1 MSSFL
6 DKLNLKP
13 QERRL
18 IVMAATVFFV
28 VLQFWLVWPHFK
40 DWERIKT
47 GLAAADK
54 SLKTYQTEI
63 ALTNNYSVKLRELE
77 RQGDTVLAAE
87 QAQPNILIEKIQSQ
101 AGRSKLNVQNIAP
114 APRSNLSR
122 TNQFFEE
129 QTISVG
135 LNPTGDEELIDFL
148 VAMGS
153 GDLMVRVKELDLRPD
168 PSKTKLMGKVTLVA
182 SFQKSRPG
190 KSSGAKPGP

>member
-18 IVMAATVFFV
+18 IVMAATVLFV

-40 DWERIKT
+40 DWDRIKT

-54 SLKTYQTEI
+54 NLKTYQTEI
-63 ALTNNYSVKLRELE
+63 ALTNEFSVKLRELE

-101 AGRSKLNVQNIAP
+101 AGRSKLNVSNISP

-168 PSKTKLMGKVTLVA
+168 PSRTKLMGKVTLVA
-182 SFQKSRPG
+182 SFQKNRPD
-190 KSSGAKPGP
+190 KLSGAKPTP

>member
-18 IVMAATVFFV
+18 VVMAAAVLFA

-40 DWERIKT
+40 DRAGIKT
-47 GLAAADK
+47 SLDAAHKTLK
-54 SLKTYQTEI
+54 SYQTEI
-63 ALTNNYSVKLRELE
+63 ARTNDYLLKLKELE
-77 RQGDTVLAAE
+77 RQGSSILAE
-87 QAQPNILIEKIQSQ
+87 ERAQPLILMGQIQSQ
-101 AGRSKLNVQNIAP
+101 AIRSKLNMGNIDPVRRP
-114 APRSNLSR
+114 AAGR

-129 QTISVG
+129 QTINAG

-153 GDLMVRVKELDLRPD
+153 SDLMVRVKELDLRPD
-168 PSKTKLMGKVTLVA
+168 PSRTKLMGKVTLVA
-182 SFQKSRPG
+182 SFQKNHPD
-190 KSSGAKPGP
+190 KSSTTKTAP

>member
-18 IVMAATVFFV
+18 VVMAATVLFV

-40 DWERIKT
+40 DWDQINA
-47 GLAAADK
+47 GLTAADK
-54 SLKTYQTEI
+54 NLKAYQAEI
-63 ALTNNYSVKLRELE
+63 ALTNEYRIKLRELE
-77 RQGDTVLAAE
+77 RQGDSVLAAE
-87 QAQPNILIEKIQSQ
+87 QAQPIILIEKIQSQ
-101 AGRSKLNVQNIAP
+101 AGRSKLNVGNISP
-114 APRSNLSR
+114 APRSNVGR

-168 PSKTKLMGKVTLVA
+168 PGRTKLMGKVTLVA
-182 SFQKSRPG
+182 SFQKNRPDR
-190 KSSGAKPGP
+190 SPAAKPTP

>member
-18 IVMAATVFFV
+18 IVMAAAVLFA

-40 DWERIKT
+40 DRAGIKT
-47 GLAAADK
+47 GLDAAHKTLK
-54 SLKTYQTEI
+54 SYQAEI
-63 ALTNNYSVKLRELE
+63 ARTNDYLLKRRDLE
-77 RQGDTVLAAE
+77 RQGSSILAE
-87 QAQPNILIEKIQSQ
+87 ERAQPLILMGQIQSQ
-101 AGRSKLNVQNIAP
+101 AVRSKLNLGNIDP
-114 APRSNLSR
+114 VRRPVVGR

-129 QTISVG
+129 QTINAG

-153 GDLMVRVKELDLRPD
+153 SDLMVRVKELDLRPD
-168 PSKTKLMGKVTLVA
+168 PSRTKLMGKVTLVA
-182 SFQKSRPG
+182 SFQKNHPD
-190 KSSGAKPGP
+190 KTSSVKPTP

>member
-18 IVMAATVFFV
+18 IVMAATVLFV

-40 DWERIKT
+40 DWDRIKT

-54 SLKTYQTEI
+54 NLKTYQTEI
-63 ALTNNYSVKLRELE
+63 ALTNDYSIKLRELE

-87 QAQPNILIEKIQSQ
+87 QAQPLILIEKIQSQ

-129 QTISVG
+129 QTITVG

-153 GDLMVRVKELDLRPD
+153 GDLMVRVKELTLQPD
-168 PSKTKLMGKVTLVA
+168 PSKTKLMGRVTLVA
-182 SFQKSRPG
+182 SFQKNRPN
-190 KSSGAKPGP
+190 KSPGAKPAP

>member
-63 ALTNNYSVKLRELE
+63 TLTNEYSVKLKELE

-101 AGRSKLNVQNIAP
+101 AGRSKLNVGNISP